1 MSLPAQ
7 SSGVLTVKEPAKLSL
22 RRNSAGTAVLAL
34 SLKPGYHVNS
44 SEPMEQY
51 LIPLRLTWENTL
63 LKTQKVEFPKPAMQK
78 FEFSDKP
85 LSVYAGD
92 FEIRTVF
99 EAAQNAMPG
108 PNIVTG
114 KLRYQ
119 ACSDTMC
126 LPPKTVEIRLPVV
139 VQ

>member
-1 MSLPAQ
+1 LPAQ
-7 SSGVLTVKEPAKLSL
+7 TSGVLTVKDPAKLSIK
-22 RRNSAGTAVLAL
+22 RNSAGTAVLSL
-34 SLKPGYHVNS
+34 SLKPGYHLNS
-44 SEPMEQY
+44 NEPSEAY

-78 FEFSDKP
+78 FDFSEKP

-92 FEIRTVF
+92 FQISTVF
-99 EAAQNAMPG
+99 EAAPNTSPG
-108 PNIVTG
+108 PNIVIG

-126 LPPKTVEIRLPVV
+126 LPPKTVEVRLPVV